1 MRKGFTL
8 AEVLITIGII
18 GVVSALTIPSLIA
31 EYKEKQIV
39 TRVKKEYSMLSQA
52 VRMMIAYNG
61 QINEWGDQS
70 YETFERE
77 LLKQLKV
84 VKSCNEGHLCGAH
97 YMNMPAHVLSNGL
110 IVQLRNRRDCSVD
123 YSTAADA
130 LSGKKFDI
138 FYCASV
144 NVYLSSRYNSRGHA
158 IPNYKNK
165 VFNFV
170 VYSDGVLPQGH
181 KNAGYDGNFKF
192 CAPDSISSANCTA
205 WVLYNENIDYN
216 YCKDKLSWDGAHSCK
231 EAK

>member
-1 MRKGFTL
+1 M
-8 AEVLITIGII
+8 AEVLITLGII
-18 GVVSALTIPSLIA
+18 GVVAALTIPSLIA

-61 QINEWGDQS
+61 YINEWSDQS

-84 VKSCNEGHLCGAH
+84 VKSCRAGHLCGAH
-97 YMNMPAHVLSNGL
+97 YMNEPAHVLSNGL
-110 IVQLRNRRDCSVD
+110 IIQIRNRRDCSVT

-130 LSGKKFDI
+130 LSDKNFDF
-138 FYCASV
+138 FYCALI
-144 NVYLSSRYNSRGHA
+144 NVHVSPRYNSSGHA
-158 IPNYKNK
+158 VANYKNK
-165 VFNFV
+165 VFQFV
-170 VYSDGVLPQGH
+170 VYPDGVLPQGH
-181 KNAGYDGNFKF
+181 RGTGHNGNFQF
-192 CAPDSISSANCTA
+192 CSPDSVSSANCTA
-205 WVLYNENIDYN
+205 WVVYNENIDYN